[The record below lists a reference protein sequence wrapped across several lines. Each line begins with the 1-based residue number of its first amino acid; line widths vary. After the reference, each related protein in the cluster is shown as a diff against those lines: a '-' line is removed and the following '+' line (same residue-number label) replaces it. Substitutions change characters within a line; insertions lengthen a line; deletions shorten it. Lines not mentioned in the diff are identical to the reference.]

1 MVSFLMG
8 IKGEVRFYNFPHDF
22 DPKNNYFGD
31 LIDRASELIDINFPI
46 DVYGCYPEISLIKK
60 TYLFFKSRFS
70 DSAMTEWLNHQQ
82 GIIKPSDVNAYNIWC
97 TFENHRPPSGD
108 FDLTFSYDQDSFSET
123 NYYLPLL
130 YQYMHIGDEKKKP
143 WKHQIKPKD
152 CTKKR
157 NLNTNF
163 FESKNG
169 FVSSFINNPHP
180 TRLRAIS
187 ALSKIGKVDVYG
199 RSVGNYVQD
208 KIGAAERYWFNL
220 CFENDLYPGWV
231 TEKVLEAWLAGSIPL
246 YWGIDSAGLL
256 NPKAIVNLSE
266 FKDLNAFIEHV
277 EYLFS
282 NPAIMKEM
290 INQPLLLSDFDEIG
304 PLDFLV
310 KGLGN
315 RVSR

>member
-1 MVSFLMG
+1 MDSKREVS
-8 IKGEVRFYNFPHDF
+8 FYNFPHDF
-22 DPKNNYFGD
+22 DPKNNYFRD
-31 LIDRASELIDINFPI
+31 LIERASELTDINFPI

-60 TYLFFKSRFS
+60 ALLFFKSRFL

-82 GIIKPSDVNAYNIWC
+82 GIIKPSDTNAYNIWC
-97 TFENHRPPSGD
+97 TFENRRPPLGD
-108 FDLTFSYDQDSFSET
+108 FDLTFSYDLDSFNET

-130 YQYMHIGDEKKKP
+130 YQYMHIRDEKKKP
-143 WKHQIKPKD
+143 WKHLIKPKE

-157 NLNTNF
+157 NLDENF
-163 FESKNG
+163 FKNKNG

-187 ALSKIGKVDVYG
+187 ALSKIGQVDVFG
-199 RSVGNYVQD
+199 RSVGNYVED
-208 KIGAAERYWFNL
+208 KIGAAEKYWFNL

-246 YWGIDSAGLL
+246 YWGLDSAGLL
-256 NPKAIVNLSE
+256 NPKAIVNLNE
-266 FKDLNAFIEHV
+266 FKSLNAFIEYV

-282 NPAIMKEM
+282 NPVIMKEM
-290 INQPLLLSDFDEIG
+290 INQPLLLADFDEVG

-310 KGLGN
+310 NGLRN